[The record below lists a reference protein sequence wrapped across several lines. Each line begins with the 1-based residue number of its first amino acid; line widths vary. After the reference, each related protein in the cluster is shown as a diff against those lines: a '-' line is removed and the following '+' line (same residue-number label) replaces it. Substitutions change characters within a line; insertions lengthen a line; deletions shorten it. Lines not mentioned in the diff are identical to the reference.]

1 MWVNENPNKF
11 YIRKMMRL
19 DALKIALYIFILFNL
34 LVGVF
39 HFYLVVSK

>member
-19 DALKIALYIFILFNL
+19 DVLKVVLYIFIFFN
-34 LVGVF
+34 
-39 HFYLVVSK
+39 